1 MKRFFIFLFVP
12 LSFILFSFSL
22 GKKNSPEQAT
32 APKHQEEIQEIE
44 CQIEKLQKIKKGYE
58 SKALYHENQAE
69 RLQFIQQEMQTA
81 KKHWIMAEENR
92 EIAKKI
98 QKDIDQLEEK
108 KQELLKKY
116 G

>member
-1 MKRFFIFLFVP
+1 MIIRLFFAFFLLICPSVY
-12 LSFILFSFSL
+12 S
-22 GKKNSPEQAT
+22 AT
-32 APKHQEEIQEIE
+32 WQEEVQEIE

-108 KQELLKKY
+108 KQELLRKH

>member
-1 MKRFFIFLFVP
+1 M
-12 LSFILFSFSL
+12 
-22 GKKNSPEQAT
+22 GKKNSPECTSSSQ
-32 APKHQEEIQEIE
+32 HEEEIEEIE
-44 CQIEKLQKIKKGYE
+44 CQIEKLKSMKKGYE

-98 QKDIDQLEEK
+98 QKDIDALEEK
-108 KQELLKKY
+108 KQSLLKKY